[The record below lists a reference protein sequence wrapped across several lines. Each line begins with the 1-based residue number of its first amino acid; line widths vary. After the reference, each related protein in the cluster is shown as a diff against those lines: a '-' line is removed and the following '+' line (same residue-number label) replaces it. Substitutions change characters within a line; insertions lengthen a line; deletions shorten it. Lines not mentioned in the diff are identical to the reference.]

1 MATSSA
7 LDTLIELATRDTDEA
22 AKRLGRAM
30 KAAEEAE
37 QKLVLLS
44 QYRDDYMVRCQQSL
58 QTGLSAA
65 AYANFQQFI
74 GKLEQAVIGQQS
86 AIRDAR
92 LIVERERR
100 AWQECE
106 RKRMSYG
113 TLAERAAKVQ
123 QARENKR
130 DQKQMDEYAAR
141 RLSRKQ

>member
-58 QTGLSAA
+58 QTGLTAA

-113 TLAERAAKVQ
+113 TLAERAAKAQ
-123 QARENKR
+123 QAKENKR

>member
-92 LIVERERR
+92 LIVERERK

-123 QARENKR
+123 QAKENKR